1 MAWITVVRCPGLVN
15 LLWFFKDEIENWDIV
30 SSVCTHK
37 VPARPSGF
45 AVLLLPP
52 ASQWQLLLLFHKH
65 SHFGLSMPRR
75 LKGADRLEL
84 GAVRASH
91 CRWHRQLLR
100 LLHPGPGCGVS
111 AAMWPSCSAT
121 RFSLHRAGHSPSAA
135 LAAFLQHSPAVA
147 PWLSPSM
154 QVARKNTLHFS
165 ILIAK
170 GAWWRIS
177 FFPKQR
183 EDAFTCL
190 ENSGVLSDKM
200 QPLEKTAVLRG
211 GGWMPHRKGRCAKGS
226 SAVTT
231 SN

>member
-75 LKGADRLEL
+75 LKEADRLEL

-111 AAMWPSCSAT
+111 AAMWPSCSAA
-121 RFSLHRAGHSPSAA
+121 RFSLQGGAQGRTQPQCCFSCFPAA
-135 LAAFLQHSPAVA
+135 QPCCGSLAQPINASGKEEYASLQHINSKRCLVED
-147 PWLSPSM
+147 
-154 QVARKNTLHFS
+154 F
-165 ILIAK
+165 
-170 GAWWRIS
+170 
-177 FFPKQR
+177 FFPQATRRCVYLLGKQWSIKWQNAATGK
-183 EDAFTCL
+183 DCC
-190 ENSGVLSDKM
+190 
-200 QPLEKTAVLRG
+200 P
-211 GGWMPHRKGRCAKGS
+211 
-226 SAVTT
+226 
-231 SN
+231 